1 MKILKVET
9 NGIPMF
15 ISIDSDW
22 KIIDLINKDDISNL
36 LNLCIDNNVVL
47 DEYDEST
54 IKNPAHKIIYNNIY
68 NKFKEFIDDRAGFKD
83 QVSTLYKEAL
93 EKYK

>member
-54 IKNPAHKIIYNNIY
+54 IKNPAHKI
-68 NKFKEFIDDRAGFKD
+68 
-83 QVSTLYKEAL
+83 T
-93 EKYK
+93 